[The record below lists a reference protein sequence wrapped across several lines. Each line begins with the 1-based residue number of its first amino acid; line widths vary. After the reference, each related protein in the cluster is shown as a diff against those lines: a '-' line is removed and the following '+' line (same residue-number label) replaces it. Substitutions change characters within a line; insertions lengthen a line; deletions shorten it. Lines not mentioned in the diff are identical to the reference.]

1 MNSLILD
8 DPGIFLGK
16 HSQRLVL
23 RKGGETLQEVPLFQ
37 VGQVIVSTQGATL
50 SADAVNACAENGIP
64 ITFLG
69 RRGEPMAVLS
79 SPALTATVITR
90 REQLR
95 AYDDERGGILA
106 YLLASGKIRNQINI
120 LRYFSKYRR
129 ARDPEVFAAVAER
142 VSFMEALL
150 EELASIPEAQVD
162 SIRSR
167 VLNIEGRAGA
177 QYWEAE
183 GALLAG
189 RIDFPGREHRGATDP
204 VNAMLNYG
212 YGVLYSQAWRALTLA
227 GLEPFAGFLHVD
239 RPGKPSM
246 VLDFV
251 EEFRAPV
258 VDRTILAMIGK
269 GFRPEMIAE
278 EGQPPRLAPGAR
290 KEVATRVLA
299 RLEDTHAY
307 EGKRCRLRTILAR
320 QAGHLATFLRR
331 EGDYKAFVVAW

>member
-177 QYWEAE
+177 QYWEAV

-189 RIDFPGREHRGATDP
+189 RIDFPGASTGDDS

-212 YGVLYSQAWRALTLA
+212 YGVLYSQAARAHP
-227 GLEPFAGFLHVD
+227 GWIEPSRASCVD
-239 RPGKPSM
+239 RQKAVCMSSISWRVPCSG
-246 VLDFV
+246 
-251 EEFRAPV
+251 
-258 VDRTILAMIGK
+258 DR
-269 GFRPEMIAE
+269 
-278 EGQPPRLAPGAR
+278 PRSWR
-290 KEVATRVLA
+290 
-299 RLEDTHAY
+299 
-307 EGKRCRLRTILAR
+307 
-320 QAGHLATFLRR
+320 
-331 EGDYKAFVVAW
+331 